1 MTFNGTNADSSL
13 LIEEVKLLNSQL
25 YNLLYKRVPLVLSN
39 RAVEKSADYVERNM
53 SGAIIFSGS
62 HKPDMWQC
70 AVSKIKIDGYISEF
84 GVFQGESI
92 NFLAKLIYP
101 KKIFGFDSFRG
112 LEEDY
117 VLDHPKGSFDQNGV
131 IPNVDENVY
140 LVKGSFSE
148 SLPKWLNNNKGVFSL
163 INIDCDTYESTLTV
177 LNEIGPSRIV
187 PGTLILFDE
196 YFGFHGWENCEFKAW
211 QEYCKKN
218 NINYKY
224 IAVCEM
230 QVLIEVL

>member
-1 MTFNGTNADSSL
+1 MTFNDANAEPL
-13 LIEEVKLLNSQL
+13 LLLEEFQLLNSKL
-25 YNLLYKRVPLVLSN
+25 HSVLYKRVPLVLFN
-39 RAVEKSADYVERNM
+39 RAVEKSADYVENNM
-53 SGAIIFSGS
+53 PGAIIFSGS
-62 HKPDMWQC
+62 HKPNMWQC
-70 AVSKIKIDGYISEF
+70 AVSKIKIDGHIAEF

-131 IPNVDENVY
+131 IPIVDENVC

-148 SLPKWLNNNKGVFSL
+148 SLPKWLKNNEGVFSL
-163 INIDCDTYESTLTV
+163 INIDCDTYESTFTV

-187 PGTLILFDE
+187 SGTLIVFDE

-211 QEYCKKN
+211 QEYCNKTNTK
-218 NINYKY
+218 YKY
-224 IAVCEM
+224 VAVCQM
-230 QVLIEVL
+230 QVLVEVL